1 MTIATYTR
9 TVLQAALAGVLA
21 VALSVSAL
29 AEDVDRAPTDTEVF
43 QVNEALSNAGY
54 KMVEDIQVE
63 DDQYTAIAKQPDD
76 KDVRVTL
83 DMKSLK
89 VVEVEPL
96 P

>member
-43 QVNEALSNAGY
+43 QVNEALTNAGY
-54 KMVEDIQVE
+54 KMVDDIQVE
-63 DDQYTAIAKQPDD
+63 DDQFTAIAKQPDD

>member
-54 KMVEDIQVE
+54 KMVDDIQVE